1 MKKEDM
7 IMKKALRK
15 LQQDMNINDIKMSNI
30 FLLLQE
36 LLLIH
41 EEDLTKDCYDVE
53 EINQFITKFIQIL
66 EHK

>member
-1 MKKEDM
+1 MKKE
-7 IMKKALRK
+7 LRK
-15 LQQDMNINDIKMSNI
+15 LQQDMNINDIYMSNI

-41 EEDLTKDCYDVE
+41 EEDLTEDCYNVE

-66 EHK
+66 EER

>member
-1 MKKEDM
+1 MKKE
-7 IMKKALRK
+7 LQK
-15 LQQDMNINDIKMSNI
+15 LQKEMNINDIYMSNI

-41 EEDLTKDCYDVE
+41 EKDLTEDCYNVE

-66 EHK
+66 EER

>member
-1 MKKEDM
+1 MKKE
-7 IMKKALRK
+7 LRK
-15 LQQDMNINDIKMSNI
+15 LQQDMNINDIYMSNI

-41 EEDLTKDCYDVE
+41 EEDLTEDCYNVE

>member
-1 MKKEDM
+1 MKKQL
-7 IMKKALRK
+7 KK
-15 LQQDMNINDIKMSNI
+15 LQQDMNINDIYMSNI

-36 LLLIH
+36 LLLVH
-41 EEDLTKDCYDVE
+41 EKDLTEECYNVE

>member
-1 MKKEDM
+1 M

-15 LQQDMNINDIKMSNI
+15 LQQDMNINDIYMSNI

-36 LLLIH
+36 LLLVH
-41 EEDLTKDCYDVE
+41 EEDLTEECYNVE

>member
-15 LQQDMNINDIKMSNI
+15 LQQDMNINDIYMSII

-36 LLLIH
+36 LLLVH
-41 EEDLTKDCYDVE
+41 EEDLTEECYNVE